1 VIFAVDFIINSGIM
15 ANKKT
20 DMSKLRQMLRLYSQ
34 GESKLKISDLTGV
47 SRNTLKKYL
56 KIYIR
61 QGLTLP
67 DIERLSDQEL
77 DHLFG
82 ENLIPEPSDKYKTL
96 ELFFPIME
104 KQLKRR
110 GITRRILWERYI
122 TLHPD
127 GYQLSQF
134 KHHYH
139 QWLRRSKPVMHIE
152 HIAGDKMYI
161 DFSGEKLHWVDKDT
175 GEIIDAE
182 VFLSVLGASQ
192 LTYLEATHSQRKEDF
207 INCCEH
213 ALLYYG
219 GVPRAIVPDNLKSAV
234 IKSSLYEPT
243 LNQSF
248 ENFALHY
255 NTTVLPARSYKP
267 KDKSLVEGAVR
278 IAYQRVFSV
287 MDKKIFHTLEEL
299 NAAIRE
305 VVELH
310 NNAKLTGRPY
320 SRRELFEEIERP
332 ALQPLPALPHEFK
345 RQQYATVAINCYV
358 CLKEDKHYYSVPY
371 HYIGKKVKLM
381 YSPTHVDI
389 YYNYALLTVHI
400 RERKLYGYTYL
411 PDHLA
416 STHKYLTEWNPER
429 FIRWAES
436 IDETV
441 SVFIAGLMDSKSHPE
456 QAYKAC
462 QGVLGYE
469 RKVGR
474 ERLTNACKRAMEF
487 ENYSYHAIKSILENK
502 YDMLVSVEST
512 TGIPPHENIRGG
524 NYYQ

>member
-1 VIFAVDFIINSGIM
+1 M
-15 ANKKT
+15 
-20 DMSKLRQMLRLYSQ
+20 
-34 GESKLKISDLTGV
+34 
-47 SRNTLKKYL
+47 
-56 KIYIR
+56 
-61 QGLTLP
+61 
-67 DIERLSDQEL
+67 
-77 DHLFG
+77 
-82 ENLIPEPSDKYKTL
+82 IPEPSDKYKTL

-104 KQLKRR
+104 KQLKKR

-152 HIAGDKMYI
+152 HVAGDKMYI
-161 DFSGEKLHWVDKDT
+161 DFSGEKLHRVDKDT

-287 MDKKIFHTLEEL
+287 MDKKIFHTIEEL

-320 SRRELFEEIERP
+320 TIL
-332 ALQPLPALPHEFK
+332 HE
-345 RQQYATVAINCYV
+345 
-358 CLKEDKHYYSVPY
+358 
-371 HYIGKKVKLM
+371 
-381 YSPTHVDI
+381 
-389 YYNYALLTVHI
+389 
-400 RERKLYGYTYL
+400 
-411 PDHLA
+411 
-416 STHKYLTEWNPER
+416 
-429 FIRWAES
+429 
-436 IDETV
+436 
-441 SVFIAGLMDSKSHPE
+441 
-456 QAYKAC
+456 
-462 QGVLGYE
+462 
-469 RKVGR
+469 
-474 ERLTNACKRAMEF
+474 
-487 ENYSYHAIKSILENK
+487 
-502 YDMLVSVEST
+502 
-512 TGIPPHENIRGG
+512 
-524 NYYQ
+524 